1 MINYFK
7 IKKLKK
13 LKQNPDYILCKKE
26 YQEHIDKYKNNPYL
40 KERNEF
46 MAFYRKA
53 CNLNRAYK
61 KRYFLIRLRRIS
73 RTLHKID
80 YIDFWK
86 IYIRQ
91 MLFFE
96 INFKLIPIIEEYFAN
111 EQHIVESNILEYNN
125 VFYDKKI
132 QTLYII
138 NDPMASLQFFEYKIN
153 YYKKVWLK
161 SHNT

>member
-1 MINYFK
+1 MLNYFK

-13 LKQNPDYILCKKE
+13 LKSNPYYILCKKE
-26 YQEHIDKYKNNPYL
+26 YQEHINKYKNDSYL

-53 CNLNRAYK
+53 CDLDRAYK
-61 KRYFLIRLRRIS
+61 KRYFFIRLKRIS
-73 RTLHKID
+73 RTLHNID

-96 INFKLIPIIEEYFAN
+96 VNFKLIPIIEVCFAS
-111 EQHIVESNILEYNN
+111 EQDIAESKILEYNN

-132 QTLYII
+132 QMLYII
-138 NDPMASLQFFEYKIN
+138 NDPIASLHFWEYKLN
-153 YYKKVWLK
+153 YFKKELLK
-161 SHNT
+161 FHNT

>member
-1 MINYFK
+1 MLNYFK

-13 LKQNPDYILCKKE
+13 LKSNPYYILCKKE
-26 YQEHIDKYKNNPYL
+26 YQEHINKYKNDSYL

-53 CNLNRAYK
+53 CDLDRAYK
-61 KRYFLIRLRRIS
+61 KRYFFIRLKRIS
-73 RTLHKID
+73 RTLHNID

-96 INFKLIPIIEEYFAN
+96 VKYSTAK
-111 EQHIVESNILEYNN
+111 
-125 VFYDKKI
+125 D
-132 QTLYII
+132 
-138 NDPMASLQFFEYKIN
+138 D
-153 YYKKVWLK
+153 
-161 SHNT
+161 